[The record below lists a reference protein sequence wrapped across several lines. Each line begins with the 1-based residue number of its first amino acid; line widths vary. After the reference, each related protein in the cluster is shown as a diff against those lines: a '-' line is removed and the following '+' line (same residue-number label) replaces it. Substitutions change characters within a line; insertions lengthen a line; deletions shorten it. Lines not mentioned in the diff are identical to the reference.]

1 MLANAAGDDAPV
13 VGEVGGDVERDTVEG
28 DPAADPHP
36 DRRDLGLAALGRDPD
51 ADAALAAQA
60 DDAERGQR
68 VDQPLFEVA
77 DEATQVHAP
86 ARRQRS
92 SMT

>member
-1 MLANAAGDDAPV
+1 MLANAAGDNAPV
-13 VGEVGGDVERDTVEG
+13 VGEVGGDVERDAVEG

-36 DRRDLGLAALGRDPD
+36 DRRDLGLAAVGRDPD

-60 DDAERGQR
+60 DDAKRGER
-68 VDQPLFEVA
+68 VDQPCSRSR
-77 DEATQVHAP
+77 TKQRRSMRPRAP
-86 ARRQRS
+86 RS